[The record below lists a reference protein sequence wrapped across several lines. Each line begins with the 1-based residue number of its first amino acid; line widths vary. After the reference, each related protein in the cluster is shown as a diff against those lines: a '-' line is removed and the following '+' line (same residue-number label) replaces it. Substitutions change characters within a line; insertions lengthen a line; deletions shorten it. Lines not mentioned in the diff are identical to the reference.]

1 MSNLSQFFGA
11 PASTVGSIQRGVTS
25 VAGGGSTATI
35 NAVVLAK
42 SFVSSTCS
50 HGEYSYYAPNYTQRA
65 FGIVSRAFLTNATTV
80 TLTPGEARG
89 GSTVAWEV
97 VEYV

>member
-11 PASTVGSIQRGVTS
+11 PASTVGSIQRGVTA
-25 VAGGGSTATI
+25 VAGSGSTATI
-35 NAVVLAK
+35 NAVVLGK

-50 HGEYSYYAPNYTQRA
+50 HGEYSYYAPDYIQRA
-65 FGIVSRAFLTNATTV
+65 FGVVSRAFLTNATTV
-80 TLTPGEARG
+80 TLTSGAARG

>member
-11 PASTVGSIQRGVTS
+11 PASTVGSIQRGVTANS
-25 VAGGGSTATI
+25 GTTTATI
-35 NAVVLAK
+35 NAVVLGK

-65 FGIVSRAFLTNATTV
+65 FGVVSRAFLTNATTV

>member
-11 PASTVGSIQRGVTS
+11 PASTVGSIQRGVTANS
-25 VAGGGSTATI
+25 GTTTATI
-35 NAVVLAK
+35 NAVVLGK

-50 HGEYSYYAPNYTQRA
+50 HGEYSYYTPDYTERA
-65 FGIVSRAFLTNATTV
+65 FGVVSRAFLTNATTV
-80 TLTPGEARG
+80 TLTSGGARG